1 MLSYKNAPVM
11 DLPRTS
17 YRVIYGSEISKTAR
31 DRRAGSL
38 GYAEV
43 MVMEY
48 NKRNNTH
55 ALRHEQLYSN
65 KGKRVMIP
73 FAPPE
78 NESDGDNE
86 SAYIEENAGFDET
99 VAAES
104 EAS

>member
-1 MLSYKNAPVM
+1 MNAYERLFGNYEFCPNCEANLTKQK
-11 DLPRTS
+11 DYS
-17 YRVIYGSEISKTAR
+17 
-31 DRRAGSL
+31 
-38 GYAEV
+38 
-43 MVMEY
+43 
-48 NKRNNTH
+48 TH

-78 NESDGDNE
+78 NESDGDTE
-86 SAYIEENAGFDET
+86 SAYIEENAGFDEA

>member
-1 MLSYKNAPVM
+1 
-11 DLPRTS
+11 
-17 YRVIYGSEISKTAR
+17 
-31 DRRAGSL
+31 
-38 GYAEV
+38 
-43 MVMEY
+43 MEY

-78 NESDGDNE
+78 NESDGDTE
-86 SAYIEENAGFDET
+86 SAYIEENAGLDEA